1 MDAPAVSIRTPD
13 QRIRVFVS
21 STLRELEAERRAA
34 RQAIESLH
42 LAPIMFELGA
52 RPHPPRSLYR
62 SYLAQSDIFVGIYG
76 ESYGWVAP
84 GEEVS
89 GLEDEYILSAGLPK
103 LIYVKDQAPGR
114 EPRLEELLDR
124 LREDDQTSYKRYTDA
139 DELRELITAD
149 IAVML
154 AERFDASRSAETEER
169 PPEDGG
175 TAGHVPAP
183 FSAIVGRA
191 GAIATVRELLERRDV
206 RLVTLTGPGGIGK
219 SRLAIE
225 IAGGMAAE
233 GGDVVFVSLEAVRS
247 ADFVLPAIA
256 HELGVRDS
264 GDGPLQDKILTALA
278 QRRLLL
284 VLDNME
290 HVLDAASVVIKL
302 ISTLPDLT
310 VLVTSRSPLRLRP
323 ERTFEVQPLEVPTMD
338 AELSPH
344 AAAAVPSVALFV
356 ERARAVRPDF
366 ELTEANVSA
375 VMGICRAL
383 EGVPLALELAA
394 ARVRS
399 LSPESILER
408 LADGL
413 GLLSSGARDLPE
425 RQRTLSGTIQWSVD
439 LLPASARTTLARLA
453 VFTGPFTLEAAEAL
467 VGDGTLDSLD
477 ALVESSLV
485 RQRDMQGEDVFSLL
499 ATVRS
504 YSAGLSTPDEWDAA
518 RDAHAEYFLGLA
530 RSAGVGLRAGGHQA
544 HWLIVLNIQRA
555 DLASAVGWFTQRGAW
570 DSATDLAWSLWLYL
584 WLGGLLGQVRTWM
597 TRLMDEAA
605 ARGEQLSPRA
615 EAIALYFTRAI
626 AFWQQ
631 QDVDLV
637 GGLTRSA
644 ELFGESGDASGE
656 ALARVSSALARLAA
670 TTPDV
675 PGAIAE
681 LERSLTRFRA
691 AQDRWGEAMSLV
703 TMGRVLLVAGQV
715 DAAASRFEESLDLAT
730 AEGEPLGMA
739 IALNH
744 RGWVRLLGGDVDGA
758 EGDFVRGL
766 EISASLGH
774 DEGVAYGLEGLVA
787 LAAGAGDAAR
797 AGELSG
803 AAESLRQ
810 RTGSFNAAAFS
821 FHGPAIEA
829 LRSAG
834 MGDEFD
840 AAAARGRALPIAE
853 VLDHARV

>member
-1 MDAPAVSIRTPD
+1 MDAPAVPIRTPD

-34 RQAIESLH
+34 REAIESLH

-62 SYLAQSDIFVGIYG
+62 SYLAQSDVFVGIYA

-84 GEEVS
+84 GEDVS
-89 GLEDEYILSAGLPK
+89 GLEDEYNLGAGLPK
-103 LIYVKDQAPGR
+103 LIYVKDPAPAR
-114 EPRLEELLDR
+114 EPRLKDLLER
-124 LREDDQTSYKRYTDA
+124 VRGDDQASYKRYEDA
-139 DELRELITAD
+139 RELRELIISD
-149 IAVML
+149 IAVLL
-154 AERFDASRSAETEER
+154 AERFDASRSAPVGER
-169 PPEDGG
+169 PAEGEG
-175 TAGHVPAP
+175 SEGHVPAP

-206 RLVTLTGPGGIGK
+206 RLVSLIGPGGIGK

-225 IAGGMAAE
+225 VAGGLAAE
-233 GGDVVFVSLEAVRS
+233 GRDVVFVALESIRS
-247 ADFVLPAIA
+247 AEFVLPAIA

-264 GDGPLQDKILTALA
+264 GDGPLLEKILTALA
-278 QRRLLL
+278 GRPLLL

-290 HVLDAASVVIKL
+290 HVLDAASDVTKL
-302 ISTLPDLT
+302 ISTLPELT
-310 VLVTSRSPLRLRP
+310 VLVTSRSPLRVRA
-323 ERTFEVQPLEVPTMD
+323 ERTFEVPPLEVPALD
-338 AELSPH
+338 AELTPQ
-344 AAAAVPSVALFV
+344 AATGVPSVTLFV

-366 ELTEANVSA
+366 ELTPANVGA
-375 VMGICRAL
+375 VIGICRAL

-439 LLPASARTTLARLA
+439 LLPEAPRAALARLA
-453 VFTGPFTLEAAEAL
+453 VFTGPFTLAAAEAL
-467 VGDGTLDSLD
+467 VGEGALDSLD

-485 RQRDMQGEDVFSLL
+485 RQRDIAGEDVFGLL

-504 YSAGLSTPDEWDAA
+504 YSAGLSTPEEWDAT
-518 RDAHAEYFLGLA
+518 RDAHAAYFEDLA
-530 RSAGVGLRAGGHQA
+530 RRAGVGLRNGHQPM
-544 HWLIVLNIQRA
+544 WLAALTLQRA
-555 DLASAVGWFTQRGAW
+555 DLASAVGWLIHRGEWNRA
-570 DSATDLAWSLWLYL
+570 AELAWSLYLYL

-597 TRLMDEAA
+597 NRLLDEAA
-605 ARGEQLSPRA
+605 ARGEEVPHRA

-644 ELFGESGDASGE
+644 ELFAESGDASGE

-670 TTPDV
+670 ATPDV
-675 PGAIAE
+675 PGAMGE
-681 LERSLTRFRA
+681 LERSLDRFRA
-691 AQDRWGEAMSLV
+691 GEDRWGEAMSLV
-703 TMGRVLLVAGQV
+703 TMGRVLLIAGEP
-715 DAAASRFEESLDLAT
+715 DAAASHFEESLELAT
-730 AEGEPLGMA
+730 AEGEPLGIA
-739 IALNH
+739 IARNH
-744 RGWVRLLGGDVDGA
+744 RGWTRLFGGDLDGA
-758 EGDFVRGL
+758 RKDFVEGL
-766 EISASLGH
+766 EISAALGH
-774 DEGVAYGLEGLVA
+774 DEGVAYGLEGLTAVA
-787 LAAGAGDAAR
+787 AQEGDAAR
-797 AGELSG
+797 AGELAG

-810 RTGSFNAAAFS
+810 RTGQSNAAAFS

-829 LRSAG
+829 LRAAG
-834 MGDEFD
+834 KGDELD
-840 AAAARGRALPIAE
+840 VASARGRSLPLEE
-853 VLDHARV
+853 VLAHVRT